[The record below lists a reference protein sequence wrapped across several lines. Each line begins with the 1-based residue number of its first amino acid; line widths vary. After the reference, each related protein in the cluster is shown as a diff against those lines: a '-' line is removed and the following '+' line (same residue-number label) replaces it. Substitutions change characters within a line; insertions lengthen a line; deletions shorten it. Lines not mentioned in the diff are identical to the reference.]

1 MNRRRVVLGGAL
13 AALAGC
19 AASPPRPS
27 NRELVEQVTATERA
41 FAQTMVDR
49 DLQAFLGFVS
59 PEAVFLN
66 GGQPLVGREA
76 VGQHW
81 ARFYAAPK
89 PPFTWQ
95 PDLVVVL
102 ASGRLAESVG
112 PVAAPSG
119 KVVSRFY
126 STWRLDDDGRWR
138 IVFDDGYELCD
149 CPAH

>member
-1 MNRRRVVLGGAL
+1 MNRRRVLLGAAL
-13 AALAGC
+13 ASLAGC

-27 NRELVEQVTATERA
+27 NRELVEQVTAAERA
-41 FAQTMVDR
+41 FARTMVDR
-49 DLQAFLGFVS
+49 DLEAFLRFVS
-59 PEAVFLN
+59 VEAVFLN

-76 VGQHW
+76 VRKHW
-81 ARFYAAPK
+81 AQFYAGPK

-126 STWRLDDDGRWR
+126 STWRLEDDGQWR
-138 IVFDDGYELCD
+138 VVFDDGYEVCD
-149 CPAH
+149 CPAR